1 MRYLA
6 AAMRRTLI
14 ILVSASLA
22 IGVAGCGGSG
32 GVSKDTYRKELA
44 KIAKQSGAAHQK
56 LEKGAPAATSVA
68 QVQMLLREFAAEE
81 DRIGTEVSKLD
92 VPADAKAA
100 NAELAKGQHDDAAE
114 IRAIIPKLSKFK
126 NVQQAFGYLQRLA
139 GSKGGREG
147 DEALAKLKRLGY
159 TNGS

>member
-1 MRYLA
+1 
-6 AAMRRTLI
+6 MRRILI
-14 ILVSASLA
+14 FLALCSLA
-22 IGVAGCGGSG
+22 IGVAGCGGSSG
-32 GVSKDTYRKELA
+32 ASKDTYRRELA
-44 KIAKQSGAAHQK
+44 KISKQAGAAHRK

-68 QVQMLLREFAAEE
+68 QVQTLLRQFAAAE
-81 DRIGTEVSKLD
+81 DRIGTEVSKLQ
-92 VPADAKAA
+92 VPKDARAA

-114 IRAIIPKLSKFK
+114 IRAIVPKLSKFK

-147 DEALAKLKRLGY
+147 DEALAKLKQLGY

>member
-1 MRYLA
+1 MRGRRHGFSVLGFLA
-6 AAMRRTLI
+6 LCSFAL
-14 ILVSASLA
+14 L
-22 IGVAGCGGSG
+22 VAGCGGSG
-32 GVSKDTYRKELA
+32 GVSKSEYRSELA
-44 KIAKQSGAAHQK
+44 TIAKQSGTAHQK

-68 QVQMLLREFAAEE
+68 QVQALLREFAAAE
-81 DRIGTEVSKLD
+81 DRIGNEVAKLK

-126 NVQQAFGYLQRLA
+126 SVQQAFGYLQRLA

-147 DEALAKLKRLGY
+147 DAALKKLKQLGY